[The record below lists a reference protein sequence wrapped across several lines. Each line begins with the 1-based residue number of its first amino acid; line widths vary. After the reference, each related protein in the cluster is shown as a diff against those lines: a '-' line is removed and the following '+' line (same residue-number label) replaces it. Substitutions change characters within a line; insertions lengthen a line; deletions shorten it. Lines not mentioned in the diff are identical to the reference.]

1 MLMLSLLSTVYKL
14 SKASISVHP
23 ITSSVL
29 LLSISRLISKAILF
43 SCHVIINIKA
53 KAQLWSFYYQ
63 SPEKL
68 TSKYI
73 VCVCVCVCLCV
84 YICVFIHVCVCECL
98 CVSVSVCVCLC
109 VCYIAIA
116 SFSLQPSLLSVAIWH
131 LLSGM
136 EGSSPP
142 APVSDAR
149 VVGGWIEQ
157 AARSG

>member
-53 KAQLWSFYYQ
+53 KAQLSSFYYQ

-73 VCVCVCVCLCV
+73 VCLCVSVCVCVCIYVCL
-84 YICVFIHVCVCECL
+84 YMCVF
-98 CVSVSVCVCLC
+98 VSVCVCLWVSVC
-109 VCYIAIA
+109 VCVCAT
-116 SFSLQPSLLSVAIWH
+116 LLSPPFPRSRACYL
-131 LLSGM
+131 LLSGISYLGWRGAVRQLRYQM
-136 EGSSPP
+136 PGS
-142 APVSDAR
+142 
-149 VVGGWIEQ
+149 
-157 AARSG
+157 